1 MVKFAFLLA
10 STALVA
16 MPAAA
21 QPTEPPGEIVTGAQ
35 AAAQVDHL
43 HDEESSAIVV
53 TGHAPGDLDI
63 LAGKSVLSGA
73 DLVRNLKPQIG
84 DTLAGLPGVSATSF
98 SPGASRPVLRG
109 FQGARVRVPTDGIGA
124 TAVSKPSADHAVTLA
139 PLTQARIEVRHSPPE
154 LFFGH

>member
-1 MVKFAFLLA
+1 
-10 STALVA
+10 

-53 TGHAPGDLDI
+53 TGHAPGDLAI

-84 DTLAGLPGVSATSF
+84 DTLAGLPGVSAPSF
-98 SPGASRPVLRG
+98 SPGASRPRLLG
-109 FQGARVRVPTDGIGA
+109 FQGDRVRVLTDGTGA
-124 TAVSKPSADHAVTLA
+124 LA
-139 PLTQARIEVRHSPPE
+139 APHTPQPEARRI
-154 LFFGH
+154 

>member
-53 TGHAPGDLDI
+53 NGHAPCDLDI
-63 LAGKSVLSGA
+63 LAGKSVHSGA
-73 DLVRNLKPQIG
+73 DSARNLEPQVG
-84 DTLAGLPGVSATSF
+84 DTTARLPGVSATSF
-98 SPGASRPVLRG
+98 STGAS
-109 FQGARVRVPTDGIGA
+109 Q
-124 TAVSKPSADHAVTLA
+124 
-139 PLTQARIEVRHSPPE
+139 PE
-154 LFFGH
+154 QR

>member
-73 DLVRNLKPQIG
+73 DLVRNLKPPIG
-84 DTLAGLPGVSATSF
+84 DTLAGLPGLPPPSF
-98 SPGASRPVLRG
+98 SPGASRPVLPAL
-109 FQGARVRVPTDGIGA
+109 QGARVPLPTDAPRGLRVP
-124 TAVSKPSADHAVTLA
+124 P
-139 PLTQARIEVRHSPPE
+139 
-154 LFFGH
+154 

>member
-73 DLVRNLKPQIG
+73 DLVRNLKPQIRSEEHTSELQSLMRISYAG
-84 DTLAGLPGVSATSF
+84 FCLKKNSTKTDTML
-98 SPGASRPVLRG
+98 
-109 FQGARVRVPTDGIGA
+109 
-124 TAVSKPSADHAVTLA
+124 TLEQYA
-139 PLTQARIEVRHSPPE
+139 QHNA
-154 LFFGH
+154 